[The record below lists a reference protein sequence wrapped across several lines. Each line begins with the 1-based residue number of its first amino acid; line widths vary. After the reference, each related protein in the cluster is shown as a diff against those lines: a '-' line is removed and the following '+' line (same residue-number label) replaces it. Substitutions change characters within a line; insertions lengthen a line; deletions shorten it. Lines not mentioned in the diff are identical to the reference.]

1 MNHSVDTSAKRG
13 IFVALVILAYVGMV
27 AINGLANA
35 LPIGGRT
42 TGAISDEY
50 LSLFTPA
57 GFTFSIWGLIY
68 SGLFVY
74 SVVQALPRF
83 RTNATLAR
91 MDVPF
96 VLNGVLNAAWIVSW
110 HYGQLA
116 LSMLIML
123 GLLGT
128 LIVLHRQAQTETG
141 ALWRFAVL
149 YPVSVY
155 FAWICMATIAN
166 ISILQS
172 AWGWNDALLSEEIWT
187 ILKLLAALSVCAFV
201 YLRFRNV
208 VFVMVVAWAAYGIW
222 ANQVDCSLIQ
232 SAALACAL
240 LCLITVIVHIVGRVM
255 GLEAFQSQTT

>member
-1 MNHSVDTSAKRG
+1 MNHSDNTTAKRG
-13 IFVALVILAYVGMV
+13 IFVALVIVAYVGMV
-27 AINGLANA
+27 AVNGLANA
-35 LPIGGRT
+35 IPIGGRT

-74 SVVQALPRF
+74 SVVQALPRL

-96 VLNGVLNAAWIVSW
+96 VLNAILNAAWIISW
-110 HYGQLA
+110 HYAQLG

-128 LIVLHRQAQTETG
+128 LIVMHREAQSEVG

-166 ISILQS
+166 LSILQS
-172 AWGWNDALLSEEIWT
+172 AWGLNDALLPEEIWT
-187 ILKLLAALSVCAFV
+187 IIKLFAALSVCAFV

-208 VFVMVVAWAAYGIW
+208 AFVIVVAWAAFGIQ
-222 ANQVDCSLIQ
+222 ANQVDGTLVQVAAMVCAFLCAATILI
-232 SAALACAL
+232 
-240 LCLITVIVHIVGRVM
+240 HIVGRVM

>member
-1 MNHSVDTSAKRG
+1 M
-13 IFVALVILAYVGMV
+13 
-27 AINGLANA
+27 
-35 LPIGGRT
+35 
-42 TGAISDEY
+42 
-50 LSLFTPA
+50 
-57 GFTFSIWGLIY
+57 
-68 SGLFVY
+68 
-74 SVVQALPRF
+74 
-83 RTNATLAR
+83 
-91 MDVPF
+91 
-96 VLNGVLNAAWIVSW
+96 
-110 HYGQLA
+110 
-116 LSMLIML
+116 
-123 GLLGT
+123 
-128 LIVLHRQAQTETG
+128 
-141 ALWRFAVL
+141 L

-222 ANQVDCSLIQ
+222 ANQVDGSLIQ

-240 LCLITVIVHIVGRVM
+240 LCLVTVIVHIVGRVM